1 MPQTLALDIGATKTR
16 IAVISGIKIKDK
28 KVIKTPKTKAEIT
41 KALFNLIDS
50 YRGIKKIGIGVAA
63 FTRNGRTYG
72 TPNMDYTGVDIK
84 SILKNRYKIPVFVDN
99 DANCAGLAEL
109 YYGAGK
115 GKKNFILLT
124 LGTGIGGAIII
135 NGKIYRGTGFAG
147 EPGHSLVRGK
157 YFEHIASA
165 PASVKLGQ
173 KLLKRKITSEEIEK
187 LADKGDKKAKKIY
200 EIIGEY
206 IGESLVNIAMYLDP
220 EIIILGGGFAK
231 VKHIYPSMLK
241 TFKQK
246 DIVPRKIPIVHAKL
260 SDDAGLIGA
269 ALLPKETI

>member
-1 MPQTLALDIGATKTR
+1 MSQTLALDIGASKIR
-16 IAVISGIKIKDK
+16 IAIVEGTKIKDK
-28 KVIKTPKTKAEIT
+28 KVIKTPKTKTEIT
-41 KALFNLIDS
+41 KALFSLIDS
-50 YRGIKKIGIGVAA
+50 YSGITKIGVGVAA
-63 FTRNGRTYG
+63 FTRNGKTYG
-72 TPNMDYTGVDIK
+72 TPNMDYTGVDLK

-99 DANCAGLAEL
+99 DANCAGLGEL

-135 NGKIYRGTGFAG
+135 NGALYRGTGFAG

-165 PASVKLGQ
+165 PASIKLGQ
-173 KLLKRKITSEEIEK
+173 KLIRKDITSEEIEQ
-187 LADKGDKKAKKIY
+187 LATKGNKKAKKVY
-200 EIIGEY
+200 NTIGEY
-206 IGESLVNIAMYLDP
+206 IGESLVNMAMYLDP

-246 DIVPRKIPIVHAKL
+246 DILPRKIPIVHAKL

-269 ALLPKETI
+269 ALLAKEK